1 MYLSTLDLAL
11 IVVAQH
17 VLIAISVGF
26 TKPGSMLRALSLP
39 LSVALML
46 LSESSSKKDDDM
58 LTLLL
63 VATTPVLVLHHLNIV
78 LLRRW
83 DFVSAGPQ
91 PRDAGKKQ
99 VRLAVPDTVWN
110 RFAFGLSV
118 AISRRHCGQ
127 PFELDN
133 VPHFRKQD
141 PDFVPSR
148 RRFLIERGLLY
159 FSTYI
164 VLDYLGSLK
173 PQNDPGSADTAMEQ
187 VAIAVMLWAA
197 AVPYLTMI
205 FAFPG
210 WVLVLLGLSEPK
222 RWRPVFNFE
231 HGMPYSIRR
240 FWSHYWHLCIKDM
253 LYQPAKFVTDDM
265 LHLRRGSAIR
275 RYTLIVLSFAVS
287 GLLHV
292 MHDFGFGVPFSESR
306 SMFFFL
312 SQAFAIMVEDAVA
325 HVWKALTRGGS
336 RPDAAANG
344 LAAWQVWTGRLW
356 VLLVLVYTTSPWA
369 APRTLHYKGDL
380 AAMPFPIFAR
390 RG

>member
-11 IVVAQH
+11 VVVAQH

-46 LSESSSKKDDDM
+46 LSESSSKKDNDM

-222 RWRPVFNFE
+222 YWRPVFNFE
-231 HGMPYSIRR
+231 H
-240 FWSHYWHLCIKDM
+240 
-253 LYQPAKFVTDDM
+253 
-265 LHLRRGSAIR
+265 GSAIR

-287 GLLHV
+287 GLLHM
-292 MHDFGFGVPFSESR
+292 MHDFGFGVPFQESR

-325 HVWKALTRGGS
+325 HFWKALTRGGS
-336 RPDAAANG
+336 RPDAASNG

-356 VLLVLVYTTSPWA
+356 VFLVLVYTTSPWA
-369 APRTLHYKGDL
+369 APRTLHYEGDL
-380 AAMPFPIFAR
+380 AAMPFPIFSR
-390 RG
+390 RS